1 MVERAKNTLKRY
13 TSLSVAIDMLMKER
27 ITLISPSAWEDKN
40 DIAFLEAYRAK
51 RDIANVFAVCFTQA
65 GETFHHWSVFA
76 PGNEGVRVNIR
87 KSSLLAGLRGSH
99 CYSWGDVDYR
109 TLEQMKE
116 IDKISVYDLPFQK
129 RFAFTDEDEFR
140 ILYDCNDPAERSHD
154 IRLERKW
161 ITSITLS
168 PWLHPALTDTMKE
181 ALKALPGCED
191 IKVQKTSLRDNGT
204 WQKAIKR
211 VVHETEQ
218 RGAHRRQ
225 G

>member
-13 TSLSVAIDMLMKER
+13 TSLSVAIDMLTKQR

-51 RDIANVFAVCFTQA
+51 RGIANVFAVCFTQA
-65 GETFHHWSVFA
+65 PETFHHWSVFA

-87 KSSLLAGLRGSH
+87 KSALLTPLRAMD
-99 CYSWGDVDYR
+99 CYAWGDVDYR
-109 TLEQMKE
+109 TLDQMKE
-116 IDKISVYDLPFQK
+116 MEKISVYDLPFLK
-129 RFAFTDEDEFR
+129 RYAYTDEDEFR

-154 IRLERKW
+154 IRLDRSW

-168 PWLHPALTDTMKE
+168 PWLHPTLTDTLKE
-181 ALKALPGCED
+181 AISSLPGCQD
-191 IKVQKTSLRDNGT
+191 ITLKKTTLRDSGT

-211 VVHETEQ
+211 VVKETEQ
-218 RGAHRRQ
+218 GGSHRRQ